1 MQYQS
6 AVPTEVIDW
15 DAVSAIDPDLIRR
28 TGDLTQLQPFISKF
42 VGANMGQY
50 ESQVLT
56 HPLAVRLCSI
66 LQVSLQYMSDV
77 QKQLDEKVRR
87 LETRLEDKNEEMKKL
102 EVAFTKADEL
112 LRRKMQS
119 TEKCP
124 ICLKKFKNFDFVD
137 QHFERRHPE
146 HLEEWY
152 SLRNKRP
159 MRNRPQK
166 NSDIDQIVKQIAD
179 LQKKLNQSGTK
190 NATLQKMVNRL
201 SKELDEKTTQIVALQ
216 EDLAKKNVRIQELD
230 EAVANLNE
238 NVENLATA
246 NAAQSEMLDA
256 QDKALHTAYYC
267 FGTSK
272 ELKAQNILSKKGIFS
287 KTKVLQDGFNKDYF
301 ITIDIREVT
310 EIPLF
315 AGKAKLQSNHPE
327 GSYEFIEDEDGNMTL
342 KINNPESFWSLS
354 KYLVIEVG

>member
-1 MQYQS
+1 MKKVLVACVCTVMLASCGQQS
-6 AVPTEVIDW
+6 AEYKKLQAENDSLKIENTK
-15 DAVSAIDPDLIRR
+15 AVSELNDMLATLDDIEVGFQSIREAENYLNVQQQA
-28 TGDLTQLQPFISKF
+28 GDEMTPGRREQIKQ
-42 VGANMGQY
+42 NMK
-50 ESQVLT
+50 
-56 HPLAVRLCSI
+56 I
-66 LQVSLQYMSDV
+66 VS
-77 QKQLDEKVRR
+77 
-87 LETRLEDKNEEMKKL
+87 ET
-102 EVAFTKADEL
+102 
-112 LRRKMQS
+112 
-119 TEKCP
+119 
-124 ICLKKFKNFDFVD
+124 LKK
-137 QHFERRHPE
+137 
-146 HLEEWY
+146 
-152 SLRNKRP
+152 
-159 MRNRPQK
+159 NRE
-166 NSDIDQIVKQIAD
+166 QIAD

-267 FGTSK
+267 FGTTK